1 MRCPKLHKQVWAKV
15 NAAVDEGVADLIA
28 ALSAFPQLRT
38 IESCENIGDGTAWV
52 CFQYG
57 DENLEQSWLPLAKFV
72 LGFFGPG
79 LMRQIG
85 DSVQISIYVRTNGL
99 PQAELAV
106 RPGTGS
112 ATAKAI
118 RRLSRDYRGRP

>member
-1 MRCPKLHKQVWAKV
+1 LKGGPHKQVWTKV
-15 NAAVDEGVADLIA
+15 NAFVDEGVVDLIA
-28 ALSAFPQLRT
+28 ALSSFPQLRT
-38 IESCENIGDGTAWV
+38 VESCEDVGDGGSWV
-52 CFQYG
+52 CFQYN
-57 DENLEQSWLPLAKFV
+57 DENLEQPWHSLAEFV

-85 DSVQISIYVRTNGL
+85 DGVQISIFVRTNGL
-99 PQAELAV
+99 PQAELAIRPEV
-106 RPGTGS
+106 RS